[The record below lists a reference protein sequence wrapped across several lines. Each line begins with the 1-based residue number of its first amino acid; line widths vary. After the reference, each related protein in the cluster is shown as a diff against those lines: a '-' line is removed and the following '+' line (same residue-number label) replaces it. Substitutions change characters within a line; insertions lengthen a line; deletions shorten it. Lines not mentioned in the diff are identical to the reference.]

1 MFKRNAEAEKEYWLQ
16 AKARG
21 ENWFVW
27 RSGVLPTLLIWFVI
41 LPAVQVFVGRTNPF
55 SASFVVAWLVLLPV
69 TLLGGYLR
77 GRWRWKDFEKKFPG

>member
-27 RSGVLPTLLIWFVI
+27 RSGVLPTLLIWFVV

-55 SASFVVAWLVLLPV
+55 SASFVVAWLVLLSSYA
-69 TLLGGYLR
+69 TWGIFKG
-77 GRWRWKDFEKKFPG
+77 